1 MNELRRLFRPLVPIL
16 AVGPVLLAL
25 GCCCGGDRQSGDT
38 APVVVPVE
46 PAAPRAPL
54 PDPCEGTEDCT
65 KFGRCMHNGR
75 ECLAGSDERCRQ
87 SEWCRSMGDCTLR
100 PGKSR
105 CQPGSELDCAL
116 SERCR
121 EEGWCKLSKGAVFD
135 LCVEGGQPASDE
147 GEFRQSTLKQIRDL
161 LHGTAVTCEETKA
174 ESRAILR
181 EQFSAADADKVW
193 GDPFS
198 DPRYSE
204 FVQPVLQHRA
214 EMLPFFDSVTE
225 IIRSNSDILGRS
237 CESALREA
245 VTRAKEECL
254 YDGKQKDTDWLLTVG
269 QSECE

>member
-1 MNELRRLFRPLVPIL
+1 MQEE
-16 AVGPVLLAL
+16 AV
-25 GCCCGGDRQSGDT
+25 RN
-38 APVVVPVE
+38 
-46 PAAPRAPL
+46 
-54 PDPCEGTEDCT
+54 
-65 KFGRCMHNGR
+65 H
-75 ECLAGSDERCRQ
+75 
-87 SEWCRSMGDCTLR
+87 
-100 PGKSR
+100 
-105 CQPGSELDCAL
+105 
-116 SERCR
+116 
-121 EEGWCKLSKGAVFD
+121 
-135 LCVEGGQPASDE
+135 CVEGGQPASDE
-147 GEFRQSTLKQIRDL
+147 GELKQSTLEQVREL
-161 LHGTAVTCEETKA
+161 LHGTASTCEETKA

-193 GDPFS
+193 GNPFS

-225 IIRSNSDILGRS
+225 ITRSNSDILGRS